1 MYLSVINM
9 HPQIKTKGDIVMS
22 KSRPLNERIESAKE
36 EIKQKEN
43 RLKELLQKQK
53 ARERIDRNHR
63 LCERCAYLESIL
75 PDTIP
80 LTYEQFQTY
89 LNKTLLTDFAN
100 RILWGLTV
108 ENVAAASTTNPDSG
122 NIAPKPAETAHSVA
136 TPVSAGVTTTQRQA
150 S

>member
-1 MYLSVINM
+1 
-9 HPQIKTKGDIVMS
+9 MS

-53 ARERIDRNHR
+53 TRERIDRNHL

-75 PDTIP
+75 PDTIS

-89 LNKTLLTDFAN
+89 LNKTLLNDFAN
-100 RILWGLTV
+100 RILRGLTV
-108 ENVAAASTTNPDSG
+108 ESVAAANTTNPDNG
-122 NIAPKPAETAHSVA
+122 NTAPKSAEAAGDSS
-136 TPVSAGVTTTQRQA
+136 TPVIAGITTAQRKA
-150 S
+150 G